1 MKRDYREKTIKGC
14 IFDGSKPLP
23 LPKKCDVTVRMT
35 SDKIGQ
41 SLSLQAFNVMIEIP
55 LEGVKEIIR
64 VSRKGQEDEWNGSPA
79 GSEEEGSA

>member
-14 IFDGSKPLP
+14 IIDGSKPLP
-23 LPKKCDVTVRMT
+23 LPQMCDVTVRMT

-55 LEGVKEIIR
+55 LEQVRDIIR
-64 VSRKGQEDEWNGSPA
+64 VSK
-79 GSEEEGSA
+79 EGAE

>member
-14 IFDGSKPLP
+14 IFDGSKPLL
-23 LPKKCDVTVRMT
+23 LPKMCDVTVRMT

-55 LEGVKEIIR
+55 LEQVRDIIKVSKE
-64 VSRKGQEDEWNGSPA
+64 GAE
-79 GSEEEGSA
+79 

>member
-14 IFDGSKPLP
+14 IFDGSKPLL
-23 LPKKCDVTVRMT
+23 LPKMCDVTVRMT

-55 LEGVKEIIR
+55 LEQVRDIIR
-64 VSRKGQEDEWNGSPA
+64 VS
-79 GSEEEGSA
+79 EEEK

>member
-14 IFDGSKPLP
+14 IFDGSKPSL
-23 LPKKCDVTVRMT
+23 LPKMCDVTVRMT

-55 LEGVKEIIR
+55 LEQVRDIIR
-64 VSRKGQEDEWNGSPA
+64 VSK
-79 GSEEEGSA
+79 EGAE

>member
-14 IFDGSKPLP
+14 IFDGSKPLF
-23 LPKKCDVTVRMT
+23 LPKMCDVTVRMT

-55 LEGVKEIIR
+55 LEQVRDIIR
-64 VSRKGQEDEWNGSPA
+64 VSK
-79 GSEEEGSA
+79 EGAE